1 MSCRPCRSQPPC
13 GKLVVQIWEKSCV
26 MLPAIYQTFQAP
38 YDYLIVSTGEAQEA
52 QEAQSSPTNV
62 FPLILT
68 IPFIVLTTLDI
79 ILTTM
84 MQLIPPSGRLFRP
97 REI

>member
-1 MSCRPCRSQPPC
+1 MKQKARSLAQPPHH
-13 GKLVVQIWEKSCV
+13 L
-26 MLPAIYQTFQAP
+26 LN
-38 YDYLIVSTGEAQEA
+38 DYLIVSTGEAQEA

-84 MQLIPPSGRLFRP
+84 MQLIPTSGRLFRP